1 MVYEYSI
8 EYTDVIKAYQTKLN
22 ELMTQLISAES
33 KLNAAS
39 TIIEKLNKENL
50 QLQDENQKLKKI
62 QSKKSKDDVIDFAS

>member
-62 QSKKSKDDVIDFAS
+62 QSKKK